1 MTQEEKQLLSSGA
14 ISNKTLW
21 DICQAGQE
29 VSWDL
34 SGKETTIE
42 YFGKKVL
49 EKLLQ
54 NDTGR
59 KTKTT
64 TP

>member
-1 MTQEEKQLLSSGA
+1 MKQCIITQEEKQLLSNGA

-21 DICQAGQE
+21 DIFQVGKD
-29 VSWDL
+29 VSCDL

-42 YFGKKVL
+42 YFGKKTL

-54 NDTGR
+54 NDIGR
-59 KTKTT
+59 
-64 TP
+64 

>member
-1 MTQEEKQLLSSGA
+1 MKQEEKELLSNGA
-14 ISNKTLW
+14 ISNETLW
-21 DICQAGQE
+21 DIYRAGLE

-34 SGKETTIE
+34 GGKETTLE
-42 YFGKKVL
+42 YFGKKIL

-59 KTKTT
+59 KRTT
-64 TP
+64 T

>member
-1 MTQEEKQLLSSGA
+1 MTQEEKQLLSNGA

-21 DICQAGQE
+21 DIFQAGKD
-29 VSWDL
+29 VSMDL
-34 SGKETTIE
+34 SGKETTIG
-42 YFGKKVL
+42 YFGKKIL

-59 KTKTT
+59 
-64 TP
+64 